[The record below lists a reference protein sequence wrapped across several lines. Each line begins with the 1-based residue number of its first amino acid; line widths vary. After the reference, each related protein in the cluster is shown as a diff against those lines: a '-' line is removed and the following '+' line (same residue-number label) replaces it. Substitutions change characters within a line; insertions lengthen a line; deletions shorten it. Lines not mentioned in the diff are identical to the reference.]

1 MKMEQNEYVAFL
13 DGYID
18 GVSNNPYKLDYDKE
32 LKYHYSEG
40 YKTGMKES
48 KKNVQYS
55 QNW

>member
-1 MKMEQNEYVAFL
+1 MEQNEYVAFL